1 VAVEGDRAE
10 DRNERIQQREGKAA
24 RRIAARHCSAMPT
37 SVHARRLRILASQA
51 GDVRGPRLY
60 PITQREP
67 ESRILRVPGRRMVAR
82 RLLEDPGTGRADQLI
97 RGVFSLRRGVV
108 A

>member
-1 VAVEGDRAE
+1 
-10 DRNERIQQREGKAA
+10 
-24 RRIAARHCSAMPT
+24 
-37 SVHARRLRILASQA
+37 
-51 GDVRGPRLY
+51 
-60 PITQREP
+60 
-67 ESRILRVPGRRMVAR
+67 MVAR